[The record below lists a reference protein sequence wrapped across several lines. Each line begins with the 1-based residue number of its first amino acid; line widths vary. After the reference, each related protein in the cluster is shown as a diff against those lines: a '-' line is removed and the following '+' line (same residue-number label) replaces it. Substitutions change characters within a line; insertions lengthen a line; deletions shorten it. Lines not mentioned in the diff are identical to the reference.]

1 MKLTVVGLI
10 HIYIFLKVMQ
20 CTCILRC
27 ILTFAP
33 TSLLIAVHSDN
44 DLPYLGMNQNLRMIK
59 VCQRK

>member
-10 HIYIFLKVMQ
+10 RIYIFLKVMQ

-33 TSLLIAVHSDN
+33 TSLLIPFHPYD
-44 DLPYLGMNQNLRMIK
+44 DLSSVGMNRNTRMIK
-59 VCQRK
+59 IGQSK